1 VAVEEGQVRIGH
13 SDYLC
18 SNLAELGWE
27 EEEEAW
33 RMMAPMVMTMM
44 MMEGKER

>member
-1 VAVEEGQVRIGH
+1 MAVEEGQVRIGH

-18 SNLAELGWE
+18 SNLVELGW
-27 EEEEAW
+27 EEEAW